1 MSTEQLRNQK
11 TEFLLRLKIE
21 AFFQW
26 IISALSMNEEKPE
39 SKIKTRMI
47 EIDRRVAAQLAD
59 VWIDMRQKIQ
69 SDVASSKKEGNL
81 SKLKHQVKQD

>member
-1 MSTEQLRNQK
+1 MSIEQLRNQK